1 MPTPVIMPKLE
12 MSQETA
18 TVVQWLKAEG
28 ETVEKGEPLLTVE
41 TDKVT
46 IDIESPAAGTL
57 AGICVEPDD
66 VVPVTEVIAHILQPG
81 ESLPST
87 PTAKGGKPSGGRQ
100 RATPVAQRIAAEH
113 AVSLEEING
122 TGVGGRITKADVEA
136 VVSKVRATPAAR
148 RSARERSVEL
158 ETITGSGP
166 RGRIQAADVQAATVP
181 KATSLRDGVSDVEII
196 SLTGMRR
203 TIAER
208 MTRSAQT
215 APHISLTV
223 EADMSAAQALRAELN
238 ARAVRLDLP
247 RISVTAILVK
257 VCAWALMRHRWVNAS
272 LHGDEVHLHKAAHI
286 GVAVALKEGLIVP
299 VIHHAET
306 LGLAEIAARLV
317 DLTERAQ
324 QGTLAPAGVS
334 GGTFTLS
341 NLGMYGIRQFTA
353 ILNPPQC
360 AILAV
365 GSMVKRQVVLEQEGQ
380 DVAAIRPMMIL
391 TLSADHRVLD
401 GAVAARFLQDVVDVL
416 EHPNLMLW

>member
-18 TVVQWLKAEG
+18 TIVEWLKAEG
-28 ETVEKGEPLLTVE
+28 ETVDKGEPLLTVE

-46 IDIESPAAGTL
+46 IDIESPATGTL
-57 AGICVEPDD
+57 AGIRVQADD

-81 ESLPST
+81 ERLPT
-87 PTAKGGKPSGGRQ
+87 PSAAGEEAPGSRR

-113 AVSLEEING
+113 AVPLEGIPG
-122 TGVGGRITKADVEA
+122 TGIGGRITKADVEA
-136 VVSKVRATPAAR
+136 ALSKVRATPAAR
-148 RSARERSVEL
+148 RVARERGVEL
-158 ETITGSGP
+158 EAIEGSGP
-166 RGRIQAADVQAATVP
+166 RGRIQAADVQAATFP
-181 KATSLRDGVSDVEII
+181 KAVSFREGEGDVEIVP
-196 SLTGMRR
+196 LTGMRR

-208 MTRSAQT
+208 MAYSAQT
-215 APHISLTV
+215 APHITLTV

-238 ARAVRLDLP
+238 ARAETIAAS

-257 VCAWALMRHRWVNAS
+257 ACAWTLTRHRWVNAS
-272 LHGDEVHLHKAAHI
+272 LHGEEVHLHRSAHV
-286 GVAVALKEGLIVP
+286 GVAVALEEGLIVP
-299 VIHHAET
+299 VIHRAET
-306 LGLAEIAARLV
+306 LGLGEIAARLV

-324 QGTLAPAGVS
+324 AGTLTPADVS

-341 NLGMYGIRQFTA
+341 NLGMYRIRQFTA

-365 GSMVKRQVVLEQEGQ
+365 GSIIKRQVVIERDGQ
-380 DVAAIRPMMIL
+380 DLAVIRPIMAM

-401 GAVAARFLQDVVDVL
+401 GAVAARFMQDLVDVL
-416 EHPNLMLW
+416 EHPNLLLW